1 MPAASARAS
10 TRCLRRPDPGP
21 RSAGT
26 DRDKARLRRSCVAPR
41 RKADKRGV
49 ICCARRPRVH
59 RFCATHAARKIDKF
73 ASHDARAAPQRE
85 AIHARITS
93 GERDGKAAFA
103 APALSLSVPPQS
115 LPVPVTEI
123 PCSFRG
129 NFKNYGSFQEAAFG
143 LGENFPGGRE
153 NHGNAHGRPQG
164 CSQGRPWLAADCRRE
179 AAPSPSARIR
189 PNSTSGI
196 RSDEVYARNCTPPP
210 ISARYTIR

>member
-26 DRDKARLRRSCVAPR
+26 TATKLDCAAAALGRDAGRISGASSAAPSVPASTASAPRMPPAKLTNSHHTMLARHLAGGNPYADHIRRARRRSGFRCSHSP
-41 RKADKRGV
+41 
-49 ICCARRPRVH
+49 CS
-59 RFCATHAARKIDKF
+59 AAKPLC
-73 ASHDARAAPQRE
+73 SAA
-85 AIHARITS
+85 
-93 GERDGKAAFA
+93 
-103 APALSLSVPPQS
+103 
-115 LPVPVTEI
+115 EI
-123 PCSFRG
+123 LCSFRG
-129 NFKNYGSFQEAAFG
+129 NFKNYGSFQEVALG
-143 LGENFPGGRE
+143 LGENFPAGRE

-164 CSQGRPWLAADCRRE
+164 CTQGRPWLAADCRRE
-179 AAPSPSARIR
+179 ATPSPSARIR